1 MRILSII
8 ALGAALAATPALAA
22 PASKAAGKAP
32 SKAATAAPTTESPAE
47 VKDAMLNLKV
57 LISALQSDKIEQ
69 PVKGALVGCMY
80 NNSLGKITDS
90 MEKLIADN
98 PGKVSRDN
106 PNQVL
111 SALLA
116 VCGYRAESTA
126 AGAPTAG
133 PAPAPTATPA
143 GR

>member
-22 PASKAAGKAP
+22 TKSAAKPAAKPAMAA
-32 SKAATAAPTTESPAE
+32 AAAQPPAQ
-47 VKDAMLNLKV
+47 VQDAMLYLKV

-69 PVKGALVGCMY
+69 PVKGALVGCLY

-111 SALLA
+111 SALVA
-116 VCGYRAESTA
+116 VCGYRAEGA
-126 AGAPTAG
+126 AAAPSATPT
-133 PAPAPTATPA
+133 PAPKATPA

>member
-1 MRILSII
+1 MRIFSII
-8 ALGAALAATPALAA
+8 ACGAVLAAAPALAA
-22 PASKAAGKAP
+22 PAAKPAGKA
-32 SKAATAAPTTESPAE
+32 AAVPAAGTETPAQ
-47 VKDAMLNLKV
+47 VKDAMFNLKV

-69 PVKGALVGCMY
+69 PVKGALVGCLY

-98 PGKVSRDN
+98 PGKISKDN

-116 VCGYRAESTA
+116 ICGYSPEAAAAATGA
-126 AGAPTAG
+126 AGASATTPKK
-133 PAPAPTATPA
+133 APT

>member
-1 MRILSII
+1 MRIFSII
-8 ALGAALAATPALAA
+8 ACGAVLAATPALAA
-22 PASKAAGKAP
+22 PAAKPSGKSTSAPAAG
-32 SKAATAAPTTESPAE
+32 TETPAQ
-47 VKDAMLNLKV
+47 VKDAMFNLKV

-98 PGKVSRDN
+98 PGKISRDN

-116 VCGYRAESTA
+116 VCGYSPEAAAAATA
-126 AGAPTAG
+126 AAGTSPAAPKKT
-133 PAPAPTATPA
+133 PT